1 MEASSRG
8 KAGSGLWNSPRA
20 AAYSK
25 ETQDMLRL
33 MMQESRL
40 NNFQRKQINECLK
53 NGASLPLTPDPTSL
67 PSPAPPQS
75 SKSVRRR
82 LPGKPQ
88 RRSADACRS
97 GDSYTR
103 EKFCPAPTR
112 DLEKEKRRLQ
122 NLMATG
128 QEEPPAASSHS
139 VPACWSPQETE
150 ERDQFQEVLDEIEDR
165 RQFLADMASLGQER
179 QYIHII
185 NSEISQKIR
194 ELEILEKARDGGQG
208 EGGEYKAVDR
218 KHTPDGD
225 NKRED

>member
-1 MEASSRG
+1 MCLSYILNCHNKEKPNLSS
-8 KAGSGLWNSPRA
+8 
-20 AAYSK
+20 
-25 ETQDMLRL
+25 TD
-33 MMQESRL
+33 
-40 NNFQRKQINECLK
+40 
-53 NGASLPLTPDPTSL
+53 GASLPLTPDPTSL

-208 EGGEYKAVDR
+208 EGGECKAVDR